1 MTNHDAIN
9 SYDLIVIGMG
19 PAGEKGAA
27 QAAYFGKRVAAV
39 EARNVGGAVVNTGT
53 LPSKTLR
60 ETALYL
66 SGMRQRDLY
75 GIEYSFGREIGA
87 GDLFYREKLIER
99 SHLDLVEANI
109 ARHSIELHRGRAE
122 FEDAHTVAVHAADGP
137 VERLRGEYVLIATG
151 SRPARPESV
160 PFDSTVVHDTDSI
173 LRLDRVPSS
182 LAIVGA
188 GVIGSEYSTL
198 FAALGTRVTL
208 IDAGTRLLPFLDAE
222 LAGILF
228 DQMCAM
234 GVQVVFGRRTRS
246 IERRGDAGV
255 AVTFDDG
262 GVVEADAVL
271 YCGGRRGNTDG
282 LSLERIGVAP
292 DARGLVD
299 VDADFRTAAPSVLAA
314 GDVLGFPALASTAME
329 QARVAVCRAFGFDY
343 KQQMSSLIPYG
354 LYTIPE
360 VSMVGASEESL
371 QAQGRRY
378 VAGRARFRD
387 NARAQIVGDT
397 TGLLKLLFEPDTLRL
412 LGVHIIGE
420 RASELVHVGQMCMQF
435 GGTIN
440 VFIENVFNFPTIS
453 DAYKYAAYDGLQAL
467 ARQREANV
475 PAATKQPGDE
485 PGRFD

>member
-1 MTNHDAIN
+1 MRDPASSHGESSDQMTSNHHPT
-9 SYDLIVIGMG
+9 YDLIAIGLG

-39 EARNVGGAVVNTGT
+39 EAHNVGGAVVNTGT

-87 GDLFYREKLIER
+87 ADLFYREKLIER

-109 ARHSIELHRGRAE
+109 ARHKIDMFRGRAE
-122 FEDAHTVAVHAADGP
+122 FDDAHTVVVHGADGAAQ
-137 VERLRGEYVLIATG
+137 RLRGEYVLIATG

-160 PFDSTVVHDTDSI
+160 PFDGVYVHDTDSI
-173 LRLDRVPSS
+173 LRLDRVPAS

-188 GVIGSEYSTL
+188 GVIGSEYATL

-208 IDAGTRLLPFLDAE
+208 VDGGTRLLPFLDAE
-222 LAGILF
+222 ICGILL
-228 DQMCAM
+228 DQMCSM
-234 GVQVVFGRRTRS
+234 GVNVIFGRHTKS
-246 IERRGDAGV
+246 IARRDDAGV
-255 AVTFDDG
+255 SITLDDG
-262 GVVEADAVL
+262 DVFDADAVL

-282 LSLERIGVAP
+282 LALDRIGVVP
-292 DARGLVD
+292 DARGLIGVD
-299 VDADFRTAAPSVLAA
+299 EAFRTSAPNVLAA
-314 GDVLGFPALASTAME
+314 GDVLGFPALASTSME

-360 VSMVGASEESL
+360 VSMVGVSEEAL
-371 QAQGRRY
+371 QAQGVRY
-378 VAGRARFRD
+378 IAGRARYRD
-387 NARAQIVGDT
+387 NARAQIVGDAA
-397 TGLLKLLFEPDTLRL
+397 GVLKLLFDPETLRV

-440 VFIENVFNFPTIS
+440 VFIENVFNFPTIAE
-453 DAYKYAAYDGLQAL
+453 AYKYAAYDGLQAL
-467 ARQREANV
+467 ARDRA
-475 PAATKQPGDE
+475 GD
-485 PGRFD
+485 